1 MFIITRTVPAFDLV
15 VFSLDCPQ
23 LHCYSTHH
31 MTCLRGYIFLDRF
44 HVIVS
49 SFAPEHGFI
58 MLIEEGDW
66 QPFDSS
72 DAKAGTN
79 QMAGGCC
86 GDFMAPHFLFLA
98 QAYHIW
104 RMAVGKCSI

>member
-1 MFIITRTVPAFDLV
+1 M
-15 VFSLDCPQ
+15 VFNLSCPELQ
-23 LHCYSTHH
+23 CYSTHH
-31 MTCLRGYIFLDRF
+31 TTRLPGYVFLDQF
-44 HVIVS
+44 HIT
-49 SFAPEHGFI
+49 APKHGFI
-58 MLIEEGDW
+58 MLIEEGVW

-72 DAKAGTN
+72 DAKDGTN
-79 QMAGGCC
+79 QKAAGCC